1 MAKRTGKVNSVANA
15 KNYLIDVH
23 DESIVIII
31 PRTTPSMPHEK
42 KRRKNSVEEIYMSR
56 LSRANELVAYIN
68 SDSDDGE
75 SDFVFGR

>member
-1 MAKRTGKVNSVANA
+1 MAKRTGKVDSVTSA
-15 KNYLIDVH
+15 KNYLIDVP

-56 LSRANELVAYIN
+56 VAKANELVAYVN

-75 SDFVFGR
+75 SDFIFGK